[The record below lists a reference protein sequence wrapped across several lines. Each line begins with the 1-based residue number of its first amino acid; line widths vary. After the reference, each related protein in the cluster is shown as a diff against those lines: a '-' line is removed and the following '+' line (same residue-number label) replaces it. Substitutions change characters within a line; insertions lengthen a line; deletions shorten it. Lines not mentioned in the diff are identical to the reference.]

1 MQLMA
6 SLPETR
12 QFLVGFSGGAD
23 STALLHALYEN
34 RAELQAPFHA
44 IHFHHGLN
52 AGADDWQQHCREF
65 CLERGIEFTS
75 RNLEIR
81 QVSGTSTEEESRNL
95 RYQAIGET
103 LQAGD
108 IYLTAHH
115 ADDQAE
121 TLFLNLMRGSGV
133 EGLAGIPDLR
143 RLGKGWVARPLLNTG
158 RDELEAF
165 LNRHDIAWLEDPS
178 NKDESFDRN
187 FLRNSLFPQL
197 ETRWP
202 GVVRRLTRSARTAR
216 MTATALADFL
226 DAHCEALLCD
236 RYKMPLSPLLQ
247 LKSPMRALVLR
258 QWLRRQEIPALSEAR
273 LNEFLRQLATATSDG
288 QPEVRWGGWQ
298 LKRFGGL
305 IWLQDNNIPVLQSG
319 INWTA
324 GMTLE
329 LGNSVG
335 CLQLRGNEVSIPTG
349 WQAGARQPGGRIRL
363 REQAARRK
371 LKDLFRES
379 GIPPWMRAGIPVLYW
394 DGEAVAVGDWL
405 IAHRLHNWL
414 KTNEL
419 DYIWKAGTPLLCELQ
434 SACHGLTVDR
444 SQPLG

>member
-1 MQLMA
+1 VQLMA

-52 AGADDWQQHCREF
+52 AGADDWQQHCQEF

-81 QVSGTSTEEESRNL
+81 QVSGTSIEEESRNR
-95 RYQAIGET
+95 RYQAIGEI

-158 RDELEAF
+158 RDELKAF

-226 DAHCEALLCD
+226 DTHCEALLCD

-247 LKSPMRALVLR
+247 LEPPMRALVLR

-273 LNEFLRQLATATSDG
+273 LNEFLRQLATATSGG

-319 INWTA
+319 INWNA

-405 IAHRLHNWL
+405 IAHRLKIWL